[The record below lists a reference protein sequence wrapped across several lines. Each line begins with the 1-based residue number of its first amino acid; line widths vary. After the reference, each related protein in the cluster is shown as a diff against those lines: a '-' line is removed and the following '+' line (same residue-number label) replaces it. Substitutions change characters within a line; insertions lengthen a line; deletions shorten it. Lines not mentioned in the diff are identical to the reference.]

1 MAERRRKVVLI
12 GAKGYERADDS
23 LCVDCLPW
31 TNIRKLQNIR
41 DYDVVILNLL
51 SLTSKQSREEV
62 DWAAFVTLLDF
73 HSTMDILMN
82 GGMIIVIGDPRF
94 PITATPSDPKAK
106 KEKLKEKEGVDA
118 AQAFLAWTGV
128 KFAWDSEPGDTVLF
142 ADDYDHRRYAD
153 YIGKLKKWEYS
164 LAGCRLDDDIVA
176 SRFNLTYLREHG
188 SEFHLEEDD
197 FCCNRYKH
205 ALAVRLHY
213 QYRDRQYKTVHR
225 SFGPVVLLPKVNL
238 SEDETLQLVLTSIC
252 GIETNLP
259 EPEWLSEFVAPGQ
272 KAVDDDITRIRSEIK
287 NMVESL
293 QQAEGEKSECRKCL
307 KLLYEREFALEP
319 VVRDILR
326 GFGAHV
332 EDPTVKNK
340 EDGWL
345 VVEVAGTTLEGVLEI
360 KSTKADT
367 FSEDGRKQLL
377 DWIDR
382 GRTLRDKNY
391 KGIFIGNSAVDKP
404 WKERPWAFPDNWVKA
419 ATLSGICAL
428 KTEDLYVVHLLKSKG
443 LVDLDGFWQEVF
455 QTNGV
460 FGMKKYWEL
469 LSPGA
474 KSTA

>member
-205 ALAVRLHY
+205 ALAVRLH
-213 QYRDRQYKTVHR
+213 
-225 SFGPVVLLPKVNL
+225 
-238 SEDETLQLVLTSIC
+238 
-252 GIETNLP
+252 
-259 EPEWLSEFVAPGQ
+259 
-272 KAVDDDITRIRSEIK
+272 
-287 NMVESL
+287 
-293 QQAEGEKSECRKCL
+293 
-307 KLLYEREFALEP
+307 
-319 VVRDILR
+319 
-326 GFGAHV
+326 
-332 EDPTVKNK
+332 
-340 EDGWL
+340 
-345 VVEVAGTTLEGVLEI
+345 
-360 KSTKADT
+360 
-367 FSEDGRKQLL
+367 
-377 DWIDR
+377 
-382 GRTLRDKNY
+382 
-391 KGIFIGNSAVDKP
+391 
-404 WKERPWAFPDNWVKA
+404 
-419 ATLSGICAL
+419 
-428 KTEDLYVVHLLKSKG
+428 
-443 LVDLDGFWQEVF
+443 
-455 QTNGV
+455 
-460 FGMKKYWEL
+460 
-469 LSPGA
+469 
-474 KSTA
+474 